1 MTSNDLSRLT
11 RRQVLRL
18 AGLGLLGWAVGCTPT
33 APPAAQVAPPPT
45 APLPTPTVPPLRAA
59 APPTVNAEATAVATK
74 EPGGRLRPFVTPTA
88 ELYVQTKSG
97 GFVPATDAGSWR
109 LEVGGLV
116 ERPFSLSLDEIRALP
131 AMEEMRTLECIGN
144 PAGGDL
150 IGNIVWQGTRL
161 KPLLERAGLQ
171 SAADEIVMYAADDY
185 HTAVPKDL
193 LLRDD
198 ILLVYAMNGT
208 ELPKDHGYP
217 LRISIPGRYGQKQP
231 KWLTRLEAVRG
242 PHLGYYEQQGWSNEA
257 IIRPNSRI
265 DYPVDYDA
273 TPQGELVV
281 RGIGMAGEAGIESIE
296 VSFDDGATWTP
307 ARLVRGP
314 SNLVWTFWEARWAP
328 EKPARYP
335 LLARV
340 SDRDGK
346 TQKKPGASFS
356 LLGPAFPD
364 GTNEMHRITAYI
376 VPASS

>member
-1 MTSNDLSRLT
+1 M
-11 RRQVLRL
+11 
-18 AGLGLLGWAVGCTPT
+18 
-33 APPAAQVAPPPT
+33 
-45 APLPTPTVPPLRAA
+45 A
-59 APPTVNAEATAVATK
+59 APPTVNASATAVATK

-88 ELYVQTKSG
+88 DLYVQTKSG
-97 GFVPATDAGSWR
+97 GFEPATDKASWR
-109 LEVGGLV
+109 LEFNGLV
-116 ERPFSLSLDEIRALP
+116 ERPFRLSLDEIQALP
-131 AMEEMRTLECIGN
+131 AVEEMRTLECIGN

-150 IGNIVWQGTRL
+150 IGNIVWKGTRL

-171 SAADEIVMYAADDY
+171 SAADEIVLHAADDY

-198 ILLVYAMNGT
+198 VLLVYGMNGT

-257 IIRPNSRI
+257 VIRPNSRI
-265 DYPVDYDA
+265 DYPIDYDP
-273 TPQGELVV
+273 TPVGDIVV
-281 RGIGMAGEAGIESIE
+281 RGIGMAGEVGIDSIE
-296 VSFDDGATWTP
+296 VSFDDGSTWTP

-314 SNLVWTFWEARWAP
+314 SDLVWTFWEARWTAD
-328 EKPARYP
+328 KPGRYT

-340 SDRDGK
+340 TDRDGK
-346 TQKKPGASFS
+346 IQKKPGASFS

-364 GTNEMHRITAYI
+364 GTNEMHRITAYMI
-376 VPASS
+376 PPAS